1 MYKGVT
7 DLKAQKKRERKTN
20 TTLKMSLTTVLTL
33 SHKKKEIILWFLL
46 RFNTKSNI
54 FIL

>member
-7 DLKAQKKRERKTN
+7 DLKAQKKRERKAN
-20 TTLKMSLTTVLTL
+20 TTLKMSLTTLTL

-46 RFNTKSNI
+46 RFNTKGNI